1 MRWMLLDTNLRD
13 CNYSIIG
20 IIEIENGCVV
30 INMAVPVNQPHYM
43 HRIARA
49 LLSSKG
55 DLNLITQAVSQY
67 DQLHLKYICSPT
79 RGTVQSD
86 DLEVSM

>member
-1 MRWMLLDTNLRD
+1 
-13 CNYSIIG
+13 
-20 IIEIENGCVV
+20 
-30 INMAVPVNQPHYM
+30 M

-86 DLEVSM
+86 DLELSM